1 MLLTDL
7 VMPDG
12 MAGIALAQRILQDNP
27 KLKVIYISGY
37 SAEIV
42 GKDFALSE
50 NINFLPKPFSARKL
64 AQMIRDSLDAR
75 TSST

>member
-1 MLLTDL
+1 
-7 VMPDG
+7 

-50 NINFLPKPFSARKL
+50 NTNFLPKPFSARKL
-64 AQMIRDSLDAR
+64 AQIIRDSLDAR
-75 TSST
+75 ISST